1 MRFRIRSAARDEGLD
16 AKRLSVIER
25 SVRKVIAE
33 AEAEREGLDRR
44 IQNAKNQ
51 ASMLMGN
58 DAFEYM
64 DREPKTEQELT
75 TSEQLLLAAERR
87 MRQLSEHLAHLQRVL
102 QTLNPK

>member
-1 MRFRIRSAARDEGLD
+1 M
-16 AKRLSVIER
+16 
-25 SVRKVIAE
+25 RKVIAE